1 MKRSITL
8 LLSVLMLFSFAACKG
23 ENTSQTEPL
32 SSGSSNT
39 ASALQSASSSAAS
52 TTAASTTAEST
63 TAESTT
69 AASTTAES
77 KAASTTAASTTAE
90 KTTAKKTEAET
101 QQAEPET
108 AESAPVCFVTIDCR
122 NIKNNLSS
130 LKKEKKAFVPQS
142 GYILKDARVPFEE
155 GESAFDALKR
165 ACKENVCTDNC
176 EYCQKGGIQL
186 EFSFTPAYKSYYVEG
201 IHQLYEKDCG
211 SFSGWMFSV
220 NGKFSDASSSE
231 YLLKAGDK
239 ITFAYTASMGD
250 DLTAS
255 F

>member
-1 MKRSITL
+1 
-8 LLSVLMLFSFAACKG
+8 MLFSFAACKG
-23 ENTSQTEPL
+23 ENTTQTEPL
-32 SSGSSNT
+32 SSGSSSS

-52 TTAASTTAEST
+52 TTAASTT
-63 TAESTT
+63 
-69 AASTTAES
+69 ASTTAES

-101 QQAEPET
+101 QKTEPET

-130 LKKEKKAFVPQS
+130 LKKGKKAFVPQS

-155 GESAFDALKR
+155 GKSAFDVLKR

-176 EYCQKGGIQL
+176 EYCKKGGIQL

-220 NGKFSDASSSE
+220 NGEFSDVSSSE

-239 ITFAYTASMGD
+239 ITFSYTVSMGD
-250 DLTAS
+250 DLTEA

>member
-23 ENTSQTEPL
+23 ENTTQTEPL
-32 SSGSSNT
+32 SSGSLTS
-39 ASALQSASSSAAS
+39 AFALQSASSS
-52 TTAASTTAEST
+52 
-63 TAESTT
+63 AESTT
-69 AASTTAES
+69 AASTTAEITTS
-77 KAASTTAASTTAE
+77 STTAASTTAV

-101 QQAEPET
+101 QKNEPET
-108 AESAPVCFVTIDCR
+108 GEKSSPVCFVTIDCK

-130 LKKEKKAFVPQS
+130 LKKGKKAFVPQS

-176 EYCQKGGIQL
+176 EYCKKGGIQL

-220 NGKFSDASSSE
+220 NGEFSDVSSSE

-239 ITFAYTASMGD
+239 ITFSYTVSMGD
-250 DLTAS
+250 DLTEA

>member
-23 ENTSQTEPL
+23 ENTTQTEPL
-32 SSGSSNT
+32 SSGSLST

-52 TTAASTTAEST
+52 TTAASTTA
-63 TAESTT
+63 ASTT
-69 AASTTAES
+69 AAS

-101 QQAEPET
+101 QKNEPET
-108 AESAPVCFVTIDCR
+108 GEKSSPVCFVTIDCK

-130 LKKEKKAFVPQS
+130 LKKGKKAFVPQS

-176 EYCQKGGIQL
+176 EYCKKGGIQL

-220 NGKFSDASSSE
+220 NGEFSDVSSSE

-239 ITFAYTASMGD
+239 ITFSYTVSMGD
-250 DLTAS
+250 DLTEA

>member
-23 ENTSQTEPL
+23 ENTTQTEPL
-32 SSGSSNT
+32 SSGSLST

-63 TAESTT
+63 TA
-69 AASTTAES
+69 ASTTA
-77 KAASTTAASTTAE
+77 K

-108 AESAPVCFVTIDCR
+108 AESAPVCFVTIDCK

-130 LKKEKKAFVPQS
+130 LKKGKKAFVPQS

-231 YLLKAGDK
+231 YLLKDGDK
-239 ITFAYTASMGD
+239 ITFSYTVSMGD
-250 DLTAS
+250 DLTEA

>member
-23 ENTSQTEPL
+23 ENTSQTESL
-32 SSGSSNT
+32 SSAFATSAF
-39 ASALQSASSSAAS
+39 ASQSASSTAAS
-52 TTAASTTAEST
+52 TTAA
-63 TAESTT
+63 
-69 AASTTAES
+69 S

-101 QQAEPET
+101 QKTEPET
-108 AESAPVCFVTIDCR
+108 AESAPVCFVTIDCK

-130 LKKEKKAFVPQS
+130 LKKGKKAFVPQS

-176 EYCQKGGIQL
+176 EYCKKGGIQL

>member
-23 ENTSQTEPL
+23 ENTTQTEPL
-32 SSGSSNT
+32 SSGSLST

-52 TTAASTTAEST
+52 TTAASTP
-63 TAESTT
+63 AESTT
-69 AASTTAES
+69 AASTTAQS
-77 KAASTTAASTTAE
+77 KAASTTAESTTAE

-101 QQAEPET
+101 QKTEPET
-108 AESAPVCFVTIDCR
+108 AERSPVCFVTIDCKG
-122 NIKNNLSS
+122 IKNNLSS
-130 LKKEKKAFVPQS
+130 LKKGKKAFVPQS

-176 EYCQKGGIQL
+176 EYCKKGGIQL

>member
-23 ENTSQTEPL
+23 ENTTQTEPI
-32 SSGSSNT
+32 SSAFATSAF
-39 ASALQSASSSAAS
+39 ASQSASSSAAS
-52 TTAASTTAEST
+52 TTAASTT
-63 TAESTT
+63 
-69 AASTTAES
+69 ASTTAES

-108 AESAPVCFVTIDCR
+108 AESAPVCFVTIDCK

-130 LKKEKKAFVPQS
+130 LKKGKKAFVPQS

>member
-23 ENTSQTEPL
+23 ENTTQTEPL
-32 SSGSSNT
+32 SSGSLST

-52 TTAASTTAEST
+52 TTAASTT
-63 TAESTT
+63 
-69 AASTTAES
+69 ASTTAES

-101 QQAEPET
+101 QKTEPET
-108 AESAPVCFVTIDCR
+108 AERSPVCFVTIDCK

-130 LKKEKKAFVPQS
+130 LKKGKKAFVPQS

-165 ACKENVCTDNC
+165 AFKENVCTDNC

-220 NGKFSDASSSE
+220 NGKFSDVSSSE

-239 ITFAYTASMGD
+239 VTFAFTVSMGD

>member
-23 ENTSQTEPL
+23 ENTSPTEPL
-32 SSGSSNT
+32 SSGSLTSVF
-39 ASALQSASSSAAS
+39 ALQSASSSAAS
-52 TTAASTTAEST
+52 TTAASTTAEITTSST
-63 TAESTT
+63 TAE
-69 AASTTAES
+69 
-77 KAASTTAASTTAE
+77 STTAE

-101 QQAEPET
+101 QKTEPET
-108 AESAPVCFVTIDCR
+108 AESAPVCFVTIDCK

-130 LKKEKKAFVPQS
+130 LKKGKKAFVPQS

-176 EYCQKGGIQL
+176 EYCKKGGIQL

-220 NGKFSDASSSE
+220 NGEFSDVSSSE

-239 ITFAYTASMGD
+239 ITFSYTVSMGD
-250 DLTAS
+250 DLTEA

>member
-23 ENTSQTEPL
+23 ENTTQTEPL
-32 SSGSSNT
+32 SSGSLST

-52 TTAASTTAEST
+52 TTAASTTAEITTSST
-63 TAESTT
+63 I
-69 AASTTAES
+69 AASTTAV
-77 KAASTTAASTTAE
+77 

-101 QQAEPET
+101 QKTEPET
-108 AESAPVCFVTIDCR
+108 AESAPVCFVTIDCK

-130 LKKEKKAFVPQS
+130 LKKGKKAFVPQN

>member
-23 ENTSQTEPL
+23 ENTTQTEPL
-32 SSGSSNT
+32 SSGSSSS

-52 TTAASTTAEST
+52 TTAASTT
-63 TAESTT
+63 
-69 AASTTAES
+69 ASTTAES

-108 AESAPVCFVTIDCR
+108 AESAPVCFVTIDCK

-130 LKKEKKAFVPQS
+130 LKKGKKAFVPQS

-176 EYCQKGGIQL
+176 EYCKKGGIQL
-186 EFSFTPAYKSYYVEG
+186 EFSFTPVYKSYYVEG

>member
-23 ENTSQTEPL
+23 KNTTQTEPL
-32 SSGSSNT
+32 SSAFATS
-39 ASALQSASSSAAS
+39 
-52 TTAASTTAEST
+52 ASTTAEST
-63 TAESTT
+63 TAEST
-69 AASTTAES
+69 
-77 KAASTTAASTTAE
+77 AASTTAE
-90 KTTAKKTEAET
+90 KTTEKKTET
-101 QQAEPET
+101 QKAEPET

-220 NGKFSDASSSE
+220 NGEFSDVSSSE

-239 ITFAYTASMGD
+239 VTFAYTVSMGD

>member
-23 ENTSQTEPL
+23 ENTSPTEPL
-32 SSGSSNT
+32 SSGSLTSVF
-39 ASALQSASSSAAS
+39 ALQSASSSAAS
-52 TTAASTTAEST
+52 TTAASTTAEITTSST
-63 TAESTT
+63 TAE
-69 AASTTAES
+69 
-77 KAASTTAASTTAE
+77 STTAE

-101 QQAEPET
+101 QKTEPET
-108 AESAPVCFVTIDCR
+108 GEKSSSVCFVTIDCK

-130 LKKEKKAFVPQS
+130 LKKGKKAFVPQN

-176 EYCQKGGIQL
+176 EYCKKGGIQL

-220 NGKFSDASSSE
+220 NGEFSDVSSSE

-239 ITFAYTASMGD
+239 ITFSYTVSMGD
-250 DLTAS
+250 DLTEA

>member
-23 ENTSQTEPL
+23 ENTSQTESL
-32 SSGSSNT
+32 SSAFATSAF
-39 ASALQSASSSAAS
+39 ASQSASS
-52 TTAASTTAEST
+52 
-63 TAESTT
+63 T

-77 KAASTTAASTTAE
+77 KAASTTAASTTAASKAASTTAASTTAK

-101 QQAEPET
+101 QKTEPET
-108 AESAPVCFVTIDCR
+108 GEKSSPVCFVTIDCK

-130 LKKEKKAFVPQS
+130 LKKGKKAFVPQS

-176 EYCQKGGIQL
+176 EYCKKGGIQL

-220 NGKFSDASSSE
+220 NGEFSDVSSSE

-239 ITFAYTASMGD
+239 ITFSYTVSMGD
-250 DLTAS
+250 DLTEA

>member
-23 ENTSQTEPL
+23 KNTTQTEPF
-32 SSGSSNT
+32 SSAFATSAF
-39 ASALQSASSSAAS
+39 ASQSASSAAAS
-52 TTAASTTAEST
+52 TTASTTAV
-63 TAESTT
+63 
-69 AASTTAES
+69 S
-77 KAASTTAASTTAE
+77 KAASTTAE
-90 KTTAKKTEAET
+90 KTTEKKAET
-101 QQAEPET
+101 QKAEPET

-220 NGKFSDASSSE
+220 NGEFSDVSSSE

-239 ITFAYTASMGD
+239 VTFAYTVSMGD
-250 DLTAS
+250 DLTEA

>member
-23 ENTSQTEPL
+23 KNTTQTEPL
-32 SSGSSNT
+32 SSAFATSAF
-39 ASALQSASSSAAS
+39 ASQSASSAAAS
-52 TTAASTTAEST
+52 TTASTTAV
-63 TAESTT
+63 
-69 AASTTAES
+69 S
-77 KAASTTAASTTAE
+77 KAASTTAE
-90 KTTAKKTEAET
+90 KTTEKKTET
-101 QQAEPET
+101 QKAEPET

-239 ITFAYTASMGD
+239 VTFAYTVSMGD
-250 DLTAS
+250 DLTEA

>member
-23 ENTSQTEPL
+23 ENTTQTEPL
-32 SSGSSNT
+32 SSGSSSS

-52 TTAASTTAEST
+52 TTAASTT
-63 TAESTT
+63 
-69 AASTTAES
+69 ASTTAES

-108 AESAPVCFVTIDCR
+108 AEKSAPVCFVTIDCK

-130 LKKEKKAFVPQS
+130 LKKGKKAFVPQS